1 MVTHEGRVP
10 ARGRGI
16 LKGVTHAGRT
26 RTPRIAPLLA
36 IGMMASLVF
45 AALASAAARHGVFA
59 LDRSTETFVSLLRR
73 ADLRSPMEIV
83 SLLGQASALVP
94 LIALA
99 SLVVWRSRRRWALAL
114 PLVMAGAGA
123 LQFLAKWA
131 VDRPRPND
139 LPWGFPSG
147 HSLIVV
153 VFFGMLA
160 YLVCTSG
167 ARGRWRWASGALC
180 AAMVLAVGFSRLY
193 LDMHWISDVG
203 GGFAVG
209 LAYLPLA
216 VWVVERIPARSSVAS
231 D

>member
-1 MVTHEGRVP
+1 MIDVVRS
-10 ARGRGI
+10 
-16 LKGVTHAGRT
+16 T
-26 RTPRIAPLLA
+26 RTQTPSFALLLA
-36 IGMMASLVF
+36 VGMVASLVF
-45 AALASAAARHGVFA
+45 AALASAASRLGVFA
-59 LDRSTETFVSLLRR
+59 LDHSTETLVGLLRR
-73 ADLRSPMEIV
+73 ADWRSPMETI

-94 LIALA
+94 LIVLA
-99 SLVVWRSRRRWALAL
+99 SLVVWRSRRRWAVAL

-139 LPWGFPSG
+139 VPWGFPSG

-153 VFFGMLA
+153 VFFGMLT

-167 ARGRWRWASGALC
+167 ARGRWRWGSAGLC
-180 AAMVLAVGFSRLY
+180 AVTALAVGFSRLY

-216 VWVVERIPARSSVAS
+216 VWAVELIPARSTAATDPVVHSAVTRG
-231 D
+231 